1 MSLGTSEAQDL
12 RAEFGQK
19 PSFDLL
25 GAMVSD
31 AIIYLHL
38 EPESTLPDMHNEPTR
53 TVVIIE
59 ANVSPVWQE
68 MVSNWIVRSGC
79 LYMMAWGIECSSW
92 DDSVDW
98 ANIDKYGEGP
108 IPDDG
113 FVATTWH
120 SDETLANVFWFSKNC
135 ATHPVVDL
143 KRTMILDISNESRK
157 VQLLKAYDVA

>member
-1 MSLGTSEAQDL
+1 
-12 RAEFGQK
+12 
-19 PSFDLL
+19 
-25 GAMVSD
+25 VSD
-31 AIIYLHL
+31 AIIYLQL
-38 EPESTLPDMHNEPTR
+38 EPESTLPNMTNEPTR
-53 TVVIIE
+53 MVVIIE
-59 ANVSPVWQE
+59 AKVSPVWQG
-68 MVSNWIVRSGC
+68 MVSDWIVRSGC

-120 SDETLANVFWFSKNC
+120 SDEPLAEVFWFSKNC

-143 KRTMILDISNESRK
+143 NRTMILDISNESRRD
-157 VQLLKAYDVA
+157 QLLHAYDAA